1 MPSPRARPRSANE
14 ALNARLS
21 FERVDVTLPARPEPQ
36 GTIHPVSQVLDEI
49 TAIFADLGF
58 AIADGPDV
66 EYDDYNFTKLNIP
79 PDHPARQMHDTFYLA
94 RQDDGSRHVLRT
106 HTSPVQVRTMLTQKP
121 PIRVIAPGRTYRC
134 DSDATHTPMF
144 HQLEALVI
152 DEDTNLGHLKWVVEQ
167 FCSAF
172 FEVEKVSLRARPS
185 FFPFTEP
192 SVEWD
197 INCDRSGGTIKFGAG
212 NDWLELGGSGMVHP
226 QRARNVRHRSRALSG
241 LRVRLRPR
249 SHGDAEIRRAGFAA
263 VLRIR
268 SALAEAFRLRGA
280 RPSDAGRRAQPMK
293 FTLSWLKDHLE
304 TDADAKT
311 VAETMTRIGL
321 EVEAVEDKGA
331 GLKDFIVAHVVSA
344 EKHPNADKLK
354 LCMVDTGDDI
364 VQVVCGAPNAHTGM
378 KAVFARPGIVIP
390 VSGEALEDLDHPR
403 RRIAR
408 HAVFAARASAVG
420 RA

>member
-1 MPSPRARPRSANE
+1 MSDINSLERQILDAAAAAADEAALEAVRVGALGKKGSVSELLKTLGGMSPDERREKGPLLNTLRDRVTDAIAQRKTALANA

-21 FERVDVTLPARPEPQ
+21 SERVDVTLPVRPETQ
-36 GTIHPVSQVLDEI
+36 GTIHPVAQVLDEI

-94 RQDDGSRHVLRT
+94 RQEDGSRHVLRT
-106 HTSPVQVRTMLTQKP
+106 HTSPVQVRTMLSQKP
-121 PIRVIAPGRTYRC
+121 PIRVVAPGRTYRC

-197 INCDRSGGTIKFGAG
+197 INCDRSGGTIKFGVG

-226 QRARNVRHRSRALSG
+226 KVLEMCGIDPERYQGFAFGFG
-241 LRVRLRPR
+241 LDRMAMLKYGAPDLRPFFESDLR
-249 SHGDAEIRRAGFAA
+249 WLRHFGFAA
-263 VLRIR
+263 LDI
-268 SALAEAFRLRGA
+268 
-280 RPSDAGRRAQPMK
+280 P
-293 FTLSWLKDHLE
+293 TLDG
-304 TDADAKT
+304 
-311 VAETMTRIGL
+311 GL
-321 EVEAVEDKGA
+321 
-331 GLKDFIVAHVVSA
+331 S
-344 EKHPNADKLK
+344 
-354 LCMVDTGDDI
+354 
-364 VQVVCGAPNAHTGM
+364 
-378 KAVFARPGIVIP
+378 R
-390 VSGEALEDLDHPR
+390 
-403 RRIAR
+403 
-408 HAVFAARASAVG
+408 
-420 RA
+420 

>member
-1 MPSPRARPRSANE
+1 MSDINSLERQILDAVAGAADEAALEAVRVGALGKKGSVSELLKTLGTLSPDERREKGPLFNTLRDRVSE
-14 ALNARLS
+14 ALAERKAALGREMLDARLA
-21 FERVDVTLPARPEPQ
+21 FERVDVTLPARPETS
-36 GTIHPVSQVLDEI
+36 GTIHPVAQVLDEI

-79 PDHPARQMHDTFYLA
+79 PDHPARQMHDTFYVA
-94 RQDDGSRHVLRT
+94 PQADGSRHVLRT

-121 PIRVIAPGRTYRC
+121 PIRIVAPGRTYRC

-197 INCDRSGGTIKFGAG
+197 INCDRSGGTIKFGVG

-226 QRARNVRHRSRALSG
+226 KVLEMCGIDPERYQGFAFGFG
-241 LRVRLRPR
+241 LDRMAMLKYGAPDLRPFFESDLR
-249 SHGDAEIRRAGFAA
+249 WLRHFGFAA
-263 VLRIR
+263 LDI
-268 SALAEAFRLRGA
+268 
-280 RPSDAGRRAQPMK
+280 P
-293 FTLSWLKDHLE
+293 TLDG
-304 TDADAKT
+304 
-311 VAETMTRIGL
+311 GL
-321 EVEAVEDKGA
+321 
-331 GLKDFIVAHVVSA
+331 S
-344 EKHPNADKLK
+344 
-354 LCMVDTGDDI
+354 
-364 VQVVCGAPNAHTGM
+364 
-378 KAVFARPGIVIP
+378 R
-390 VSGEALEDLDHPR
+390 
-403 RRIAR
+403 
-408 HAVFAARASAVG
+408 
-420 RA
+420 